1 MNGWSAR
8 TSAACKA
15 VNGFGQPG
23 AIDMRFSAPPQPGQL
38 SLFDADPPPTPATV
52 PAVQTPPTP
61 SPPITVPTLLQ
72 HPRAQREIVLQ
83 GHRVAYEFRVARRRS
98 IGFSVGLEGL
108 SVRAPRWVRRADVEQ
123 ALHERGDW
131 ILDKLAEQ
139 QQRNHRL
146 EAARVQW
153 REGASLPF
161 LGEPLVL
168 VIDPRVTG
176 AVLQA
181 DPEGLPDVQQ
191 QAGSLPGMP
200 VRVLRVGLP
209 HDAGAEQL
217 RDAVQGWL
225 QRQARRLFEQR
236 CSHFAPRLNVRVK
249 RLSLSSAAT
258 RWGSASSDGSIWLH
272 WRLIHFSL
280 PVIDYV
286 VAHELAHLREMNH
299 SRAFWEHVRSVVPDY
314 QRARHLLDD
323 HPVPVL
329 D

>member
-1 MNGWSAR
+1 MRSTAR
-8 TSAACKA
+8 
-15 VNGFGQPG
+15 
-23 AIDMRFSAPPQPGQL
+23 PQPGQL
-38 SLFDADPPPTPATV
+38 SLFDAEPPPAPALV
-52 PAVQTPPTP
+52 PASPVVEAPPAP
-61 SPPITVPTLLQ
+61 SPPIAVPTLLQ
-72 HPRAQREIVLQ
+72 HPRAQREVVLQ
-83 GHRVAYEFRVARRRS
+83 GQRVAYEFRVARRRS

-108 SVRAPRWVRRADVEQ
+108 SVRAPRWVRRADVEE

-131 ILDKLAEQ
+131 ILSKLAEQ
-139 QQRNHRL
+139 QQRNQRL

-161 LGEPLVL
+161 LGAPVVM
-168 VIDPRVTG
+168 VIDPRVSG

-181 DPEGLPDVQQ
+181 DTHADGQGLP
-191 QAGSLPGMP
+191 GLPE
-200 VRVLRVGLP
+200 RLLRVGLP
-209 HDAGAEQL
+209 HDAGADQL

-225 QRQARRLFEQR
+225 QRQARRVFEQR
-236 CSHFAPRLNVRVK
+236 CAHFAPRLNVRVK

-314 QRARHLLDD
+314 QRARGLLDD
-323 HPVPVL
+323 QPVPVL

>member
-1 MNGWSAR
+1 MPLRA
-8 TSAACKA
+8 T
-15 VNGFGQPG
+15 
-23 AIDMRFSAPPQPGQL
+23 PQPGQL
-38 SLFDADPPPTPATV
+38 SLFDVDAPPAAPA
-52 PAVQTPPTP
+52 
-61 SPPITVPTLLQ
+61 SPPVSPRPRVEPPAPPAAPSAPAPTLLQ

-98 IGFSVGLEGL
+98 IGFSVGLDGL
-108 SVRAPRWVRRADVEQ
+108 SVRAPRWVRRADVDE
-123 ALHERGDW
+123 ALLERGDW
-131 ILDKLAEQ
+131 ILAKLAEQ
-139 QQRNHRL
+139 QQRNQRL

-161 LGEPLVL
+161 LGEPVVM
-168 VIDPRVTG
+168 VIDPRVAG

-181 DPEGLPDVQQ
+181 DAPAGE
-191 QAGSLPGMP
+191 QALPGVP
-200 VRVLRVGLP
+200 RRVLRVGLP
-209 HDAGAEQL
+209 HDASAEQL

-225 QRQARRLFEQR
+225 QRQARRVFEER
-236 CSHFAPRLNVRVK
+236 CAHFAPRLNVRVK

-272 WRLIHFSL
+272 WRLVHFTL

-299 SRAFWEHVRSVVPDY
+299 SRAFWDHVRSVVPDY
-314 QRARHLLDD
+314 QRVRRVLDD
-323 HPVPVL
+323 QPVPVL

>member
-1 MNGWSAR
+1 MSTSRPLCRTHRRSQRRCVAR
-8 TSAACKA
+8 TS
-15 VNGFGQPG
+15 
-23 AIDMRFSAPPQPGQL
+23 
-38 SLFDADPPPTPATV
+38 
-52 PAVQTPPTP
+52 
-61 SPPITVPTLLQ
+61 PPIAAPSLLQ

-108 SVRAPRWVRRADVEQ
+108 SVRAPRWVRRADVED

-131 ILDKLAEQ
+131 ILAKLAEQ
-139 QQRNHRL
+139 QQRSQRL

-161 LGEPLVL
+161 LGEPVVL
-168 VIDPRVTG
+168 VIDPRVAG
-176 AVLQA
+176 AVLDAEAQ
-181 DPEGLPDVQQ
+181 GLPGV
-191 QAGSLPGMP
+191 PR
-200 VRVLRVGLP
+200 RVLRVGLP
-209 HDAGAEQL
+209 HDASAEQL
-217 RDAVQGWL
+217 REAVQGWL
-225 QRQARRLFEQR
+225 QRQARRLFEER
-236 CSHFAPRLNVRVK
+236 CAHFAPRLNVRVK

-272 WRLIHFSL
+272 WRLIHFTL

-299 SRAFWEHVRSVVPDY
+299 SRAFWDVVRSVVPDY
-314 QRARHLLDD
+314 QRARRVLDD
-323 HPVPVL
+323 QPVPVL

>member
-1 MNGWSAR
+1 MRSSA
-8 TSAACKA
+8 
-15 VNGFGQPG
+15 G
-23 AIDMRFSAPPQPGQL
+23 PQPGQL
-38 SLFDADPPPTPATV
+38 SLFDIDLS
-52 PAVQTPPTP
+52 PAVPDAPRAAVPP
-61 SPPITVPTLLQ
+61 SPLAAPSQITVPSLLQ

-108 SVRAPRWVRRADVEQ
+108 SVRAPRWVRRADVEE

-131 ILDKLAEQ
+131 ILTKLAEQ
-139 QQRNHRL
+139 QQRSQRL

-161 LGEPLVL
+161 LGEPVVL
-168 VIDPRVTG
+168 VIDPRVAG
-176 AVLQA
+176 AVLDA
-181 DPEGLPDVQQ
+181 EAHGLPGV
-191 QAGSLPGMP
+191 PR
-200 VRVLRVGLP
+200 RVLRVGLP

-217 RDAVQGWL
+217 RETVQGWL
-225 QRQARRLFEQR
+225 QRQARRLFEER
-236 CSHFAPRLNVRVK
+236 CAHLAPRLKVRVK

-272 WRLIHFSL
+272 WRLIHFTL

-299 SRAFWEHVRSVVPDY
+299 SRAFWDVVRSVVPDY
-314 QRARHLLDD
+314 QRARRVLDD
-323 HPVPVL
+323 QPVPVL

>member
-1 MNGWSAR
+1 MPLHAR
-8 TSAACKA
+8 
-15 VNGFGQPG
+15 
-23 AIDMRFSAPPQPGQL
+23 PQPGQL
-38 SLFDADPPPTPATV
+38 SLFDEADAPVASSQIPDAAAPPATPTPA
-52 PAVQTPPTP
+52 PPP
-61 SPPITVPTLLQ
+61 LLQ

-108 SVRAPRWVRRADVEQ
+108 SVRAPRWVRRADVDE
-123 ALHERGDW
+123 ALLERSDW

-139 QQRNHRL
+139 QQRNQRL

-161 LGEPLVL
+161 LGQPVVM
-168 VIDPRVTG
+168 VIDPRVAG

-181 DPEGLPDVQQ
+181 DTAADGLPGV
-191 QAGSLPGMP
+191 PR
-200 VRVLRVGLP
+200 RVLRVGLP
-209 HDAGAEQL
+209 YDASADQL

-225 QRQARRLFEQR
+225 QRQARRVFEER
-236 CSHFAPRLNVRVK
+236 CAHYAPRLNVRLK

-272 WRLIHFSL
+272 WRLIHFTL

-299 SRAFWEHVRSVVPDY
+299 SRAFWDHVRSVVPDY
-314 QRARHLLDD
+314 QRARRLLDD
-323 HPVPVL
+323 QPVPVL

>member
-1 MNGWSAR
+1 MPRPAL
-8 TSAACKA
+8 
-15 VNGFGQPG
+15 
-23 AIDMRFSAPPQPGQL
+23 PQPGQL
-38 SLFDADPPPTPATV
+38 SLFDVVDNPPRAVSPAPAA
-52 PAVQTPPTP
+52 PAVAAPA
-61 SPPITVPTLLQ
+61 PPITVPTLLQ
-72 HPRAQREIVLQ
+72 HPRAQREVVLL
-83 GHRVAYEFRVARRRS
+83 GTRVAYEFRVARRRS

-108 SVRAPRWVRRADVEQ
+108 SVRAPRWVRRADVEE
-123 ALHERGDW
+123 ALHERGAW
-131 ILDKLAEQ
+131 ILTKLAEQ
-139 QQRNHRL
+139 QQRNQRL

-161 LGEPLVL
+161 LGEPVVM

-176 AVLQA
+176 ALLQA
-181 DPEGLPDVQQ
+181 EAQGLPGAQQ
-191 QAGSLPGMP
+191 PEDSLPGVP
-200 VRVLRVGLP
+200 QRLLRVGLP

-225 QRQARRLFEQR
+225 QRQARRVFEQR
-236 CSHFAPRLNVRVK
+236 CAHFAPRLNVRVK

-299 SRAFWEHVRSVVPDY
+299 GRAFWEHVRSVVPDY
-314 QRARHLLDD
+314 QHARRLLDD
-323 HPVPVL
+323 QPVPVL